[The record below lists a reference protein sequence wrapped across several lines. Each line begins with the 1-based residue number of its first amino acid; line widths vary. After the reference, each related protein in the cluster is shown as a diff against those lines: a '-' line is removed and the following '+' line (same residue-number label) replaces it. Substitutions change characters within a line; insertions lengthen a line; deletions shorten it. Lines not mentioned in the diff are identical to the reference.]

1 MSPARRV
8 RIVDSCRNDHRGR
21 CHISKA
27 SWALL
32 TVRAGSTGKF
42 YDNAERARWHAML
55 IWIGQERDY
64 KAGWVAHKYRE
75 KFGVFPAWGA
85 APEPIPPTPEIRS
98 WVRSRNI
105 AFAKRQVA

>member
-1 MSPARRV
+1 VRPPRAIEFADGDLGLVDGLRRV
-8 RIVDSCRNDHRGR
+8 N
-21 CHISKA
+21 
-27 SWALL
+27 
-32 TVRAGSTGKF
+32 GKT
-42 YDNAERARWHAML
+42 YSDVERERWHAML

-64 KAGWVAHKYRE
+64 KAGWAAHKYRD

-85 APEPIPPTPEIRS
+85 APDPFPPSAEVRS

>member
-1 MSPARRV
+1 
-8 RIVDSCRNDHRGR
+8 
-21 CHISKA
+21 
-27 SWALL
+27 
-32 TVRAGSTGKF
+32 
-42 YDNAERARWHAML
+42 ML